1 MVAGERA
8 EVGLQSGW
16 RVRAV
21 WRGRASPMLRQGSL
35 VLGGR
40 ACYLRGRASYLRG
53 CPSQGPPTPQGLH
66 ISRVPRSILSRGDP
80 RWGDRSILSH
90 VGGSMSQGHSV
101 HPFEAA
107 PIPRARGILEAAYR
121 AQGMHTGPAQG
132 PHLSQWAT
140 RNILSGPPIPG
151 VCMPRATQGLPSCTR
166 TAHILAGR
174 AVVGL
179 VAGGIRST
187 WGPVR

>member
-1 MVAGERA
+1 MWWLRGGRVRSEVWMASQGGVERA
-8 EVGLQSGW
+8 CWGLGE
-16 RVRAV
+16 
-21 WRGRASPMLRQGSL
+21 
-35 VLGGR
+35 GG
-40 ACYLRGRASYLRG
+40 LRGWGGGPILGAEHPIRG
-53 CPSQGPPTPQGLH
+53 PQGLH

-140 RNILSGPPIPG
+140 QNILSGPPIPWG
-151 VCMPRATQGLPSCTR
+151 ACPEQPRGCRL
-166 TAHILAGR
+166 AHAL
-174 AVVGL
+174 L
-179 VAGGIRST
+179 TS
-187 WGPVR
+187 